1 MPGISALAPN
11 LAPSHWAHRYLG
23 LPYILG
29 AGECAHRASLV
40 WHQVFGWDVPVPAA
54 HGNLRL
60 GHRMLRAALASGHWA
75 RVEAPQEGDGVAMWK
90 GDIVCHIGV
99 WVEGGFVLHC
109 TRAEGMVL
117 TPVGEL
123 EAQGFRVFGCF
134 RWVGERAKAAA

>member
-1 MPGISALAPN
+1 MPGISAV
-11 LAPSHWAHRYLG
+11 APSHWAHRFVG

-40 WHQVFGWDVPVPAA
+40 WAQVFGWDVPVPAA

-60 GHRMLRAALASGHWA
+60 GQRMIRAALASGNWA
-75 RVEAPQEGDGVAMWK
+75 RVEAPREGDGVAMWK
-90 GDIVCHIGV
+90 GDLVCHIGV

-117 TPVGEL
+117 TPAEEL
-123 EAQGFRVFGCF
+123 EAQGFRLFGCF
-134 RWVGERAKAAA
+134 RWVGEVAKAAA